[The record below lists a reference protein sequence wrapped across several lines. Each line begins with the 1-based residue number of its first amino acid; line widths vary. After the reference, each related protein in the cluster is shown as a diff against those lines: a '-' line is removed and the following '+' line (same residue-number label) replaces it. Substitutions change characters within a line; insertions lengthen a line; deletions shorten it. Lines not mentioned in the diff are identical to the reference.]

1 MTVTELTSAPSLAPL
16 FAKAAVTSALHRGG
30 TLPDRTLVL
39 EGQSID
45 PARLAAYDRV
55 CGLRYGDV
63 LPATYLHLLAF
74 PLSVRLMTEWDF
86 PFPLIGLVHVANSI
100 TVHRPARV
108 DEKFDVTVA
117 TADLRPHPA
126 GTQFDVVASAAVAG
140 ATVWSSRSTY
150 LRRGKA
156 EGEGEKKQ
164 AGELEPQRGTVS
176 QVRVTPDVA
185 RRYAAVSGDRNPIH
199 VSGLGAKA
207 FGFPSAIAH
216 GMWLQARTLANL
228 EGRLPQSYR
237 VGVAFKTP
245 VLLPSV
251 ITIATEATQDGWGL
265 DVRSAKSG
273 KPHLAG
279 TVSPL
284 P

>member
-1 MTVTELTSAPSLAPL
+1 MATQTLTSGPSLTPL
-16 FAKAAVTSALHRGG
+16 FAKAAATSALHRGG
-30 TLPDRTLVL
+30 TLPDTTLVL
-39 EGQSID
+39 EGQRIHS
-45 PARLAAYDRV
+45 AHLAAYDRV

-74 PLSVRLMTEWDF
+74 PLSVRLMTERAF

-108 DEKFDVTVA
+108 DESFDITVT

-126 GTQFDVVASAAVAG
+126 GTQFDVVASAMVAG
-140 ATVWSSRSTY
+140 ETVWASRSTY
-150 LRRGKA
+150 LRRGK
-156 EGEGEKKQ
+156 GSGEKKP
-164 AGELEPQRGTVS
+164 ATELEPQHGTVS

-185 RRYAAVSGDRNPIH
+185 KKYAAVSGDRNPIH

-207 FGFPSAIAH
+207 FGFPSVIAH

-237 VGVAFKTP
+237 VDAAFKTP

-251 ITIATEATQDGWGL
+251 IAIATQATPEGRTL

-273 KPHLAG
+273 KPHLSG
-279 TVSPL
+279 SVSPL